1 MDGLP
6 LLFAATLWLSDLIYA
21 APLVV
26 VVSLVYAGTRQEQM
40 EHILSHATRLGMMIT
55 FFLALISA
63 VLAWMS
69 WLVSG

>member
-6 LLFAATLWLSDLIYA
+6 LFAATMWLSDLIYA

-26 VVSLVYAGTRQEQM
+26 VVSLVYAATRQEKM
-40 EHILSHATRLGMMIT
+40 EHILSHAARLGMMIT
-55 FFLALISA
+55 FFLAVISA
-63 VLAWMS
+63 LLSWMD

>member
-1 MDGLP
+1 MDGFS
-6 LLFAATLWLSDLIYA
+6 LFAASLWLSDLIYA

-26 VVSLVYAGTRQEQM
+26 VVSLVYAATRQEQM
-40 EHILSHATRLGMMIT
+40 EHILSHATRLCVMIA
-55 FFLALISA
+55 FFLAMISA